1 MKLSWLKLGF
11 LSASAVIVCASFTS
25 KSASAKCVQ
34 FDQGIQVSISGSGPA
49 RRSNNVDMRSEG
61 SCTGNYVVTTG
72 EQIHVGPGRAVQE
85 RNVRQTI
92 RGNRSNGISGSPTIQ
107 IRVNPTIDVNNPA
120 DRYRNLR
127 RR

>member
-1 MKLSWLKLGF
+1 MKLSWLKSGF

-25 KSASAKCVQ
+25 NSASAQCVQ

-49 RRSNNVDMRSEG
+49 RRTNNVDMQSEG

-72 EQIHVGPGRAVQE
+72 EQIHVGPGRAIQE

-92 RGNRSNGISGSPTIQ
+92 RGNRSNRIGGGPTVQ

-120 DRYRNLR
+120 ERYRNLR

>member
-1 MKLSWLKLGF
+1 MKLSWLKYGF

-25 KSASAKCVQ
+25 NSASAQCVQ

-61 SCTGNYVVTTG
+61 SCTGNSVVTTG
-72 EQIHVGPGRAVQE
+72 QQVHVGPGRAVQE
-85 RNVRQTI
+85 RNVRQII
-92 RGNRSNGISGSPTIQ
+92 RGNGNNRIGGGQTVQ
-107 IRVNPTIDVNNPA
+107 IRVNPTIDVYNAA

-127 RR
+127 RQ

>member
-1 MKLSWLKLGF
+1 MKFSFLAFSLLSVS
-11 LSASAVIVCASFTS
+11 SALIFEPNYAA
-25 KSASAKCVQ
+25 AKCIQ

-49 RRSNNVDMRSEG
+49 QRSNNVEMRSEG
-61 SCTGNYVVTTG
+61 ACTGNSIVTTG
-72 EQIHVGPGRAVQE
+72 QQIHVGPGRAVQE
-85 RNVRQTI
+85 RNVRQII
-92 RGNRSNGISGSPTIQ
+92 RGGGNNGIAGGPTIQ